1 MSNENA
7 AVVEQKSDPFQAV
20 AAAMASAAQAVKDGA
35 TDARESVAQ
44 ALPGAGRFVS
54 RTVYTSCY
62 FLSYGVVF
70 PTVLVANLLPVGGP
84 IRYGLADGATAARDA
99 AKQVKQHSA
108 AWGAARRERREA
120 RKERS
125 EIVLEGAEAM
135 AVA

>member
-7 AVVEQKSDPFQAV
+7 ATLEQKSDPFQAV

-35 TDARESVAQ
+35 TDARESVSQ
-44 ALPGAGRFVS
+44 AIPSAGKFIS

-70 PTVLVANLLPVGGP
+70 PTVLVANILPACGP
-84 IRYGLADGATAARDA
+84 ISYGLADGASAARDA
-99 AKQVKQHSA
+99 AGQVKEQSA
-108 AWGAARRERREA
+108 AWSAARRERREA
-120 RKERS
+120 RKELS